1 MNIKDPIFQ
10 TYVITAS
17 LMCLKMMLQAWVTVY
32 HMIKCNGGFLH
43 PEDIKKTGF
52 NPAPHPDQLKPNSLV
67 ERSRAMQRNDT
78 ENVPIFLVIGFLFTL
93 THPSLL
99 LTQILMYGYVVS
111 RLLHAYAL
119 GTAKIHDLRALFWS
133 IGFLIILGMSIY
145 TLMFA
150 LKG

>member
-1 MNIKDPIFQ
+1 MNIKDPVLQ
-10 TYVITAS
+10 TYIIAAS

-32 HMIKCNGGFLH
+32 YMIKANGGFLH
-43 PEDIKKTGF
+43 PEDIKKTNF
-52 NPAPHPDQLKPNSLV
+52 NPQPHPDQLKPNPQV

-78 ENVPIFLVIGFLFTL
+78 ESVPLFLVIGFLFSL
-93 THPSLL
+93 TNPPLFI
-99 LTQILMYGYVVS
+99 TQILMYTYVIS

-133 IGFLIILGMSIY
+133 MGALIIIGMSIY
-145 TLMFA
+145 TFIYA

>member
-52 NPAPHPDQLKPNSLV
+52 NPAPHPDQLKPNSHV
-67 ERSRAMQRNDT
+67 ERSRAMQPTNKRLIREPPEPYRTYGGTTRN
-78 ENVPIFLVIGFLFTL
+78 
-93 THPSLL
+93 
-99 LTQILMYGYVVS
+99 
-111 RLLHAYAL
+111 
-119 GTAKIHDLRALFWS
+119 
-133 IGFLIILGMSIY
+133 
-145 TLMFA
+145 
-150 LKG
+150 